1 MKLSPWSLVKE
12 IATLAYLMLTL
23 SAIPKM
29 PRGASTATNG
39 SAYQFEK
46 RRRAQ
51 TNQLETEQ
59 SPQLRQRKPQQLSS
73 VRRGEYSRGI
83 RGVVANRRGPERLRK
98 HLRGRLCSN
107 IAFTKYGLPF
117 NSSFL
122 VLRLNCF
129 HHEAKSRFEGGELAP
144 TGSGEV
150 GRGWTGS
157 APGCDLPTVTM
168 ASPEGDSR
176 WNRRC

>member
-1 MKLSPWSLVKE
+1 MVNCSDHSLCDEGSIPRSIKGGGGGCREPQRASRSAPGHIYAV
-12 IATLAYLMLTL
+12 TCVLT
-23 SAIPKM
+23 
-29 PRGASTATNG
+29 
-39 SAYQFEK
+39 
-46 RRRAQ
+46 
-51 TNQLETEQ
+51 
-59 SPQLRQRKPQQLSS
+59 
-73 VRRGEYSRGI
+73 
-83 RGVVANRRGPERLRK
+83 
-98 HLRGRLCSN
+98 
-107 IAFTKYGLPF
+107 IAFTKNGLPF

-129 HHEAKSRFEGGELAP
+129 HHEAKSRFDGGELAP

-176 WNRRC
+176 WNRKYWESDKRGEVGVSIEGIRES

>member
-1 MKLSPWSLVKE
+1 MVNCSNYSLCDE
-12 IATLAYLMLTL
+12 GC
-23 SAIPKM
+23 IP
-29 PRGASTATNG
+29 G
-39 SAYQFEK
+39 
-46 RRRAQ
+46 
-51 TNQLETEQ
+51 
-59 SPQLRQRKPQQLSS
+59 
-73 VRRGEYSRGI
+73 GI
-83 RGVVANRRGPERLRK
+83 RGVVANRREPERPRT
-98 HLRGRLCSN
+98 HLRGRPRSN
-107 IAFTKYGLPF
+107 IAFTKNGLPF

-129 HHEAKSRFEGGELAP
+129 HHEAKSRFDGGELAP

-176 WNRRC
+176 WNRRYWESDKRGEVGVSIEGIRES